1 MTVSLRRRLAA
12 TSLTALL
19 LTLNP
24 APLESAPKKAVVKK
38 AVVKKAAAT
47 KKPALAK
54 KSPAAAKKTVGRRPV
69 ARVAVRPAPVR
80 RIIPA
85 TTPAAVGVSLEERL
99 ASLVNGPTSR
109 SSDAG
114 ISIVE
119 VASGRVV
126 AERNP
131 NVPLTPASNMK
142 LFTTAAALDILPTDF
157 ELITTVAMRGDV
169 DATGTLAGDVKVV
182 GRGDAT
188 IGSRFHDGDATA
200 VLQNWAAE
208 LQRAGVKT
216 IAGDLIFEYGYMDT
230 EYIHPSWPAD
240 QLLNWYEAPI
250 SAFSMQEGCVMV
262 RVLPTQPGQRANVAM
277 EPQNSYLSVQNN
289 CTTGRGYPLV
299 TRRPGTNNI
308 IINGGVPPRSGA
320 SEIFITIVNPVHY
333 FANVTKE
340 AFLRSGIRILG
351 QVRLSN
357 SDDRPDWKT
366 VTEHKTPLAIMIYVI
381 NKKSQNHYAEQLLKV
396 IGAEVNKKGSWQSGG
411 AAITD
416 WLRKKV
422 GINGQYMQADGSG
435 MSRFNRATAGDF
447 TKLLLYMWK
456 TPHRNDFLSSMPYTG
471 DPDSKFGKRLKNPPY
486 ARQVYAKTGYIG
498 GVVGLSGYVHGQS
511 GKVYAFSFLFNR
523 YHTGVFNVYRLHDE
537 MLKEI
542 VRGG

>member
-1 MTVSLRRRLAA
+1 MIFSCRRVVAA

-19 LTLNP
+19 LAISP
-24 APLESAPKKAVVKK
+24 APLESATKKAV
-38 AVVKKAAAT
+38 A
-47 KKPALAK
+47 KKPAVTK
-54 KSPAAAKKTVGRRPV
+54 KAPARKPATTKKVAAKKPVGRSGRAPV
-69 ARVAVRPAPVR
+69 ARK
-80 RIIPA
+80 IIPA
-85 TTPAAVGVSLEERL
+85 ATQVAVGVSLEERL

-114 ISIVE
+114 ISIVD
-119 VASGRVV
+119 VDSGRVL
-126 AERNP
+126 AERNAG
-131 NVPLTPASNMK
+131 VSLTPASNMK
-142 LFTTAAALDILPTDF
+142 LFTTAAALDILPEDF
-157 ELITTVAMRGDV
+157 ELVTTVAMRGEV
-169 DATGTLAGDVKVV
+169 DGTGTLAGDVKVV

-200 VLQNWAAE
+200 VLQGWAAD

-230 EYIHPSWPAD
+230 EYIHPSWPTD

-250 SAFSMQEGCVMV
+250 SAFSMQEGCVMI
-262 RVLPTQPGQRANVAM
+262 RVLPSQPGQKAIVTM
-277 EPQNSYLSVQNN
+277 EPENSYLTVQNN

-299 TRRPGTNNI
+299 TRRPGTNNV

-340 AFLRSGIRILG
+340 AFLKSGIRILG
-351 QVRLSN
+351 QVRLAY
-357 SDDRPDWKT
+357 SDRRPDWKT

-411 AAITD
+411 AAVTD

-422 GINGQYMQADGSG
+422 GINGQYMMADGSG

-447 TKLLLYMWK
+447 TKLLRYMWK

-486 ARQVYAKTGYIG
+486 ARQIYAKTGYIG
-498 GVVGLSGYVHGQS
+498 GVVGLSGYVQGQS

-542 VRGG
+542 VKGG